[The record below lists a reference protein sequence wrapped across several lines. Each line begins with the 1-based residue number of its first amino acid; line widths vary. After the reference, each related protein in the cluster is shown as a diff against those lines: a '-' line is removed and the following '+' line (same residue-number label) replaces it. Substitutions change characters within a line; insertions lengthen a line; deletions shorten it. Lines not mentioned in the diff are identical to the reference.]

1 MKSLVA
7 LTILA
12 TLSVSQARK
21 QAPHATFMTA
31 QDQKQSDSTMFYM
44 QGVRG
49 VWLGLEHGLFKT
61 KAGETCLNDATTQ
74 KIYNI
79 IYAIENQEFGK
90 MTKFIPDILQIYTNV
105 MECKTL
111 DEIQG
116 YEDFCTDAED
126 HCNPSVIFQ
135 NLQKNMFLI
144 VGKLTD
150 ISSTVSQDFPAAT
163 ADEFYTQTYSIG
175 DDIGSTIR
183 AVLAYDENHREKDE
197 KQNSKRFL

>member
-1 MKSLVA
+1 MA
-7 LTILA
+7 
-12 TLSVSQARK
+12 
-21 QAPHATFMTA
+21 A

-49 VWLGLEHGLFKT
+49 IWLGLEHGLFKT

-79 IYAIENQEFGK
+79 IYALENGEFGQL
-90 MTKFIPDILQIYTNV
+90 TKFIPDVLQIYTNI

-126 HCNPSVIFQ
+126 HCNPSIIFQ

-150 ISSTVSQDFPAAT
+150 ISSTVSQGFPAAA
-163 ADEFYTQTYSIG
+163 ADEFYTQMYSIG
-175 DDIGSTIR
+175 DDLGSTVR
-183 AVLAYDENHREKDE
+183 AVLAYDENHKQKDE
-197 KQNSKRFL
+197 KNNSK